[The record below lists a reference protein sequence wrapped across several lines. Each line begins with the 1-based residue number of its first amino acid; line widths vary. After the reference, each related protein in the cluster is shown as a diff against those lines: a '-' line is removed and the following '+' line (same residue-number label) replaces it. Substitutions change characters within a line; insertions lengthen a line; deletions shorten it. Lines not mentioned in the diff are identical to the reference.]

1 MQSIIVYTN
10 KNKISK
16 NNKYNHENIFKII
29 NNNIFKV
36 KFVNLFNINNVLNI
50 KNNMNNINKFNI

>member
-1 MQSIIVYTN
+1 MQSIIGYIN

-29 NNNIFKV
+29 DNKDIDKLLNLINIQ
-36 KFVNLFNINNVLNI
+36 
-50 KNNMNNINKFNI
+50 

>member
-16 NNKYNHENIFKII
+16 NNKYNHENIFEIYNNKKI
-29 NNNIFKV
+29 
-36 KFVNLFNINNVLNI
+36 NLFTIMILFMNI
-50 KNNMNNINKFNI
+50 KFANN